1 MCHEYAKYQQIK
13 SILPMSAFFAKA
25 CKFARKIIIC
35 KKKLNLAVIKR
46 SIIGDYQ

>member
-1 MCHEYAKYQQIK
+1 MCHVYAKYQQIK

-35 KKKLNLAVIKR
+35 KKIKLAVIIR